1 MNIYVG
7 NLSNDITEDDL
18 RKAFEAF
25 GPVTSI
31 KIIKDRFTS
40 ESKGFGFIEMPGKQE
55 AQAAMDEL
63 NGTELKGKAITVNE
77 AKPRTENRR
86 GGGSGSGGGG
96 GRQRS
101 GGGGGGG
108 YQKRY

>member
-7 NLSNDITEDDL
+7 NLSNDVTEDDL
-18 RKAFEAF
+18 RKAFESF
-25 GPVTSI
+25 GQVTEI

-40 ESKGFGFIEMPGKQE
+40 ESKGFGFVEMPAKQE

-63 NGTELKGKAITVNE
+63 NGSELKGKAITVNE
-77 AKPRTENRR
+77 ARPRTENRR
-86 GGGSGSGGGG
+86 PGGG

-101 GGGGGGG
+101 GGGGGG

>member
-7 NLSNDITEDDL
+7 NLSNNVTEDDL
-18 RKAFEAF
+18 RKAFESF
-25 GPVTSI
+25 GQVTEI

-40 ESKGFGFIEMPGKQE
+40 ESKGFGFVEMPAKQE

-63 NGTELKGKAITVNE
+63 NGSELKGKAITVNE
-77 AKPRTENRR
+77 ARPRTENRR
-86 GGGSGSGGGG
+86 GSGGGG

-108 YQKRY
+108 YQRRY

>member
-7 NLSNDITEDDL
+7 NLSNDVTEDDL
-18 RKAFEAF
+18 RKAFESF
-25 GPVTSI
+25 GQVTEI

-40 ESKGFGFIEMPGKQE
+40 ESKGFGFVEMPAKQE

-63 NGTELKGKAITVNE
+63 NGSELKGKAITVNE
-77 AKPRTENRR
+77 ARPRTENRR
-86 GGGSGSGGGG
+86 PGGGGG

-101 GGGGGGG
+101 GGGGGG

>member
-18 RKAFEAF
+18 RKAFEPF
-25 GPVTSI
+25 GQVTEI

-40 ESKGFGFIEMPGKQE
+40 ESKGFGFVEMPAKQE

-77 AKPRTENRR
+77 ARPRTENRR
-86 GGGSGSGGGG
+86 PGGGGG

>member
-7 NLSNDITEDDL
+7 NLANNITEDDL
-18 RKAFEAF
+18 RTAFESF
-25 GPVTSI
+25 GQVTEI

-40 ESKGFGFIEMPGKQE
+40 ESKGFGFVEMPAKQE

-77 AKPRTENRR
+77 ARPRTENRR
-86 GGGSGSGGGG
+86 SGSGGGG

>member
-7 NLSNDITEDDL
+7 NLSNNVTEDDL
-18 RKAFEAF
+18 RTAFESF
-25 GPVTSI
+25 GQVTEI

-40 ESKGFGFIEMPGKQE
+40 ESKGFAFVEMPAKQE

-63 NGTELKGKAITVNE
+63 NGSELKGKAITVNE
-77 AKPRTENRR
+77 ARPRTENRR
-86 GGGSGSGGGG
+86 PGGGGG

-101 GGGGGGG
+101 GGGGGG

>member
-7 NLSNDITEDDL
+7 NLSNDVTEDDL
-18 RKAFEAF
+18 RKAFASF
-25 GPVTSI
+25 GQVTEI

-40 ESKGFGFIEMPGKQE
+40 ESKGFGFVEMPAKQE

-63 NGTELKGKAITVNE
+63 HGTELKGKAITVNE
-77 AKPRTENRR
+77 ARPRTENRR
-86 GGGSGSGGGG
+86 PGGGGG

-101 GGGGGGG
+101 GGGGG